1 MGSLALKISK
11 LTTVLTS
18 DLKIE
23 NSRAPG
29 VVRHSIR
36 APSQP
41 VVQQVATRAVTR
53 TVTPSRSRVGFRSH
67 TVTRHGRACSLITGM
82 MLP

>member
-11 LTTVLTS
+11 LTTVLTVTS

-67 TVTRHGRACSLITGM
+67 TVTRHGRACSL